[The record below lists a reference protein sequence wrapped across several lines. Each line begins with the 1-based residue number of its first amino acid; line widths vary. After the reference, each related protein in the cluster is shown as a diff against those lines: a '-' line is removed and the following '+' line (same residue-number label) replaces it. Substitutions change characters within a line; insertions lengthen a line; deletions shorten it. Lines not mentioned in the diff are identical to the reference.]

1 MDVCKVLLKKQEE
14 FLHPLNVWFIKTLD
28 AAFEA
33 AIDVGK
39 WPEALQYGKQL
50 LNGFRYDIITC

>member
-1 MDVCKVLLKKQEE
+1 MLDLDVCKVLLGKQEE
-14 FLHPLNVWFIKTLD
+14 FMHSLNLWYIKTLD

-39 WPEALQYGKQL
+39 WSEALNYGKKL
-50 LNGFRYDIITC
+50 LPGFR

>member
-1 MDVCKVLLKKQEE
+1 MYIKDLDVCKVLLKKQQDV
-14 FLHPLNVWFIKTLD
+14 LHPLNVWHIKTLD

-39 WPEALQYGKQL
+39 WPEALEYGKKL
-50 LNGFRYDIITC
+50 LPGFR